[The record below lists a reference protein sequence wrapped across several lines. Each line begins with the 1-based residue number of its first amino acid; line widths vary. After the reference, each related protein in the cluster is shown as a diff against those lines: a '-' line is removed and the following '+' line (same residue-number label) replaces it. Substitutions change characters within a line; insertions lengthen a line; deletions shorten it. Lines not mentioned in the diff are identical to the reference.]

1 MHAGDGCPTPP
12 GSSGWHLGGRQQ
24 QVGVLR
30 AWRSCSTTSSNR
42 HPDDLEGAGVDYIHP
57 GVRIRTRHT
66 AHALPDK
73 CDIVCCT
80 DLNEQRGSYPTSW
93 ASLGQLG
100 GLLQQV
106 FRLDYQS
113 PAGLVYEAWA
123 RLQQQSLRAFASTRQ
138 NGAADRRSQNRL
150 VRMLM
155 PMIVCV

>member
-1 MHAGDGCPTPP
+1 M
-12 GSSGWHLGGRQQ
+12 
-24 QVGVLR
+24 LR

-73 CDIVCCT
+73 CDIVCCR

-100 GLLQQV
+100 DLLQQV

-113 PAGLVYEAWA
+113 PAGLVYEAVGAVAAAELAKFRFDAAEWRRRQA
-123 RLQQQSLRAFASTRQ
+123 LAELRYPRAHAYDS
-138 NGAADRRSQNRL
+138 
-150 VRMLM
+150 
-155 PMIVCV
+155 VC